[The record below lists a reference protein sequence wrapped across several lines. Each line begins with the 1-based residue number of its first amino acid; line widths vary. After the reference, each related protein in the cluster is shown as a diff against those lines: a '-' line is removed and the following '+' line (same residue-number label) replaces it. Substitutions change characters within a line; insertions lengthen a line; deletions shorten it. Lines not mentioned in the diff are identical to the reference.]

1 MQDILIMILPT
12 ILLLI
17 GFVLFVDLYLLF
29 RRYVKLRIE
38 KLKKDK

>member
-1 MQDILIMILPT
+1 MQDIVVMILPT
-12 ILLLI
+12 ILLII

-29 RRYVKLRIE
+29 GRYIKLKIE